1 MNRRQLLLSAG
12 AAGLVGLGGLAL
24 AQGFQISTAAE
35 AWLYALPLIEMA
47 TTRAR
52 VLKAPGAAINTLTH
66 GRTLADHN
74 ARAVTTP
81 NNDTL
86 YSTAFLDLTQGP
98 VTLTVP
104 ATGARYWSAAV
115 MDMFTN
121 NNAVL
126 GLRTVGGEGGTF
138 TLVGPGQP
146 SKGPNPVR
154 VATPHAW
161 LLIRTLVKD
170 AADVP
175 AVHKVQDGFVLV
187 GPKAPP
193 PPAYA
198 GRDAPAA
205 DYFASARALLA
216 AEGHPAADLRLI
228 RRAGDLLEPM
238 ITGNTTLALPPD
250 AEAGA
255 DQARMITRFAKGR
268 QTFTDGW
275 AYPRANLGDYG
286 QDYIYRAVVAL
297 AGLGALPV
305 AEAMYMKAAGDDGAG
320 LFTGDGLYRLSL
332 PADMPLD
339 GFWSLSMYEA
349 TADGQY
355 FFTDNPLNRYAI
367 GDRTPGL
374 KREADGSLDLWIG
387 RADPGGDRSANWLPA
402 PKAGPFA
409 MYLRTYLPRAEL
421 LDGRFRF
428 SAVEK
433 V

>member
-1 MNRRQLLLSAG
+1 MNRRQLFLSAG
-12 AAGLVGLGGLAL
+12 ALGLVGASGLAA
-24 AQGFQISTAAE
+24 AQGLQISPAAE

-52 VLKAPGAAINTLTH
+52 LLKTPGAAINKLTH
-66 GRTLADHN
+66 TRDLSTHAS
-74 ARAVTTP
+74 RWVTTP

-86 YSTAFLDLTQGP
+86 YSSAFLDLTQGP

-104 ATGARYWSAAV
+104 ATGARYWSAAI

-154 VATPHAW
+154 VSTPHAW
-161 LLIRTLVKD
+161 LLVRTLVVDD
-170 AADVP
+170 ADLPSAR
-175 AVHKVQDGFVLV
+175 KVQDGFVLT
-187 GPKAPP
+187 GPKAAA

-198 GRDAPAA
+198 ARDAEAA
-205 DYFASARALLA
+205 DYFAAARALLA
-216 AEGHPAADLRLI
+216 ADPAPATDRKILRKTAAFLG
-228 RRAGDLLEPM
+228 AGPFD
-238 ITGNTTLALPPD
+238 
-250 AEAGA
+250 AGA
-255 DQARMITRFAKGR
+255 AGTGAQQAQMITRFAKGR

-297 AGLGALPV
+297 MGLGALPV

-320 LFTGDGLYRLSL
+320 LFTGDGLYRLNL

-349 TADGQY
+349 TADGQF

-367 GDRTPGL
+367 GDRTAGL
-374 KREADGSLDLWIG
+374 KREADGSLTLWIG
-387 RADPGGDRSANWLPA
+387 RTDPGGDRSSNWLPA
-402 PKAGPFA
+402 PKAGSFA
-409 MYLRTYLPRAEL
+409 MYLRAYLPRAEL

-428 SAVEK
+428 KPVEK

>member
-1 MNRRQLLLSAG
+1 MHRRQLFLSAG
-12 AAGLVGLGGLAL
+12 ALGLVGAGGLAGGFAV
-24 AQGFQISTAAE
+24 AQGLRISTAAE

-52 VLKAPGAAINTLTH
+52 FLKAPGARMNALTH
-66 GRTLADHN
+66 GRALSDHT
-74 ARAVTTP
+74 ARRVTTP

-86 YSTAFLDLTQGP
+86 YSIAFLDLTQGP
-98 VTLTVP
+98 ATLTVP
-104 ATGARYWSAAV
+104 ATGKRYWSAAI

-138 TLVGPGQP
+138 TLVGPGQA

-154 VATPHAW
+154 IATPHAW
-161 LLIRTLVKD
+161 LLIRTLVVDD
-170 AADVP
+170 ADIP
-175 AVHKVQDGFVLV
+175 AAHKAQDGFVLT
-187 GPKAPP
+187 GPKASA

-198 GRDAPAA
+198 TRDASAA
-205 DYFASARALLA
+205 DYFHTARALLA
-216 AEGHPAADLRLI
+216 ADPAPAVDQKLLRKTAAFLGAGPFDAGAADV
-228 RRAGDLLEPM
+228 
-238 ITGNTTLALPPD
+238 
-250 AEAGA
+250 GA
-255 DQARMITRFAKGR
+255 QQAQMITRFAKGR

-286 QDYIYRAVVAL
+286 QDHIYRAVVAL

-320 LFTGDGLYRLSL
+320 QFNGDGLYRLTL
-332 PADMPLD
+332 PAEMPLD

-349 TADGQY
+349 TEDGQY
-355 FFTDNPLNRYAI
+355 FFTDNPLKRYAI
-367 GDRTPGL
+367 GDRTAGL
-374 KREADGSLDLWIG
+374 KREADGSLNLWIG
-387 RADPGGDRSANWLPA
+387 RTDPGGERSANWLPA
-402 PKAGPFA
+402 PKSGSFA
-409 MYLRTYLPRAEL
+409 MYLRTYLPRPEL

>member
-1 MNRRQLLLSAG
+1 MNRRQLMLTAG
-12 AAGLVGLGGLAL
+12 ALGLAGTPAL
-24 AQGFQISTAAE
+24 AAGPDADAARD
-35 AWLYALPLIEMA
+35 AWFYALPLIEMA

-52 VLKAPGAAINTLTH
+52 VLKSPGAAINRLNH
-66 GRTLADHN
+66 GRVLSDHT

-86 YSTAFLDLTQGP
+86 YSIAFLDLTQGP
-98 VTLTVP
+98 ATLTVP

-138 TLVGPGQP
+138 TLVGPGQAAR
-146 SKGPNPVR
+146 GPNPVR

-161 LLIRTLVKD
+161 LLIRTLVAD
-170 AADVP
+170 AADLP
-175 AVHKVQDGFVLV
+175 AAHKVQDGFVLT
-187 GPKAPP
+187 GPKAAA

-198 GRDAPAA
+198 ARDADPAA
-205 DYFASARALLA
+205 YFAAARQLLA
-216 AEGHPAADLRLI
+216 ADPAPASDLRLL
-228 RRAGDLLEPM
+228 RRASAFLGAGPFDAGL
-238 ITGNTTLALPPD
+238 

-255 DQARMITRFAKGR
+255 QKALLITKFAMGR
-268 QTFTDGW
+268 QTFVQGW

-286 QDYIYRAVVAL
+286 QDYIYRAIVAL
-297 AGLGALPV
+297 AGLGALPP
-305 AEAMYMKAAGDDGAG
+305 AEAMYMKAAGDNGAG

-332 PADMPLD
+332 PAQMPLD
-339 GFWSLSMYEA
+339 SFWSLSMYEA
-349 TADGQY
+349 TDDGQY

-367 GDRTPGL
+367 GDRTAGL
-374 KREADGSLDLWIG
+374 KREADGSLNLWIG
-387 RADPGGDRSANWLPA
+387 RTDPGGDRSANWLPA

-409 MYLRTYLPRAEL
+409 MYLRTYLPKAEL

-428 SAVEK
+428 KAVEK

>member
-1 MNRRQLLLSAG
+1 MNRRQLFLSVG
-12 AAGLVGLGGLAL
+12 ALGLVGAGGFAV
-24 AQGFQISTAAE
+24 AQGLRISTAAE

-52 VLKAPGAAINTLTH
+52 FLKAPGARLNGLTH
-66 GRTLADHN
+66 GRALSDPT
-74 ARAVTTP
+74 ARRVTTP

-86 YSTAFLDLTQGP
+86 YSIAFLDLTQGP
-98 VTLTVP
+98 ATLTVP
-104 ATGARYWSAAV
+104 ATGQRYWSAAI

-146 SKGPNPVR
+146 AKGPNPVR
-154 VATPHAW
+154 IATPHAW
-161 LLIRTLVKD
+161 LLIRTLFVD
-170 AADVP
+170 DADV
-175 AVHKVQDGFVLV
+175 AAAHKVQDGFVLT
-187 GPKAPP
+187 GPKVAP

-198 GRDAPAA
+198 TRDAAAA
-205 DYFASARALLA
+205 DYFAAARALLA
-216 AEGHPAADLRLI
+216 ADPAPATDQKVLRKTAAFLG
-228 RRAGDLLEPM
+228 AGSFD
-238 ITGNTTLALPPD
+238 
-250 AEAGA
+250 AGA
-255 DQARMITRFAKGR
+255 AEVGAKQAQMITRFAKGR

-275 AYPRANLGDYG
+275 AYPRPNLGDYG
-286 QDYIYRAVVAL
+286 QDYVYRAIVAL
-297 AGLGALPV
+297 MGLGALPV

-332 PADMPLD
+332 PAEMPLD

-349 TADGQY
+349 TPDGQF
-355 FFTDNPLNRYAI
+355 FFTDNSLKRYAI
-367 GDRTPGL
+367 GDRTAGL
-374 KREADGSLDLWIG
+374 KREADGSLNLWIG
-387 RADPGGDRSANWLPA
+387 RSDPGGDRSANWLPA

-428 SAVEK
+428 KPVEK
-433 V
+433 A